1 VTFESVSMRIRSES
15 IPRRGALVLVLR
27 RLLRAASP
35 NHEVGAAPSGDT
47 DGSRARDC
55 PATPAPAFLFVLFGR
70 VMAWWWQAVGRTDG
84 RRGWRGVGGPF
95 GRTGRDTSLLCLP
108 CRRASCAPLDDV
120 VRRQAAAGVGGRALA
135 GVSNHLGI
143 APYLSRRSRILTLA
157 GGFTCSYVQRL
168 TYAQLRC
175 CTLSFI
181 RRELTE
187 FQRQQTGLV

>member
-1 VTFESVSMRIRSES
+1 ME
-15 IPRRGALVLVLR
+15 
-27 RLLRAASP
+27 
-35 NHEVGAAPSGDT
+35 
-47 DGSRARDC
+47 
-55 PATPAPAFLFVLFGR
+55 
-70 VMAWWWQAVGRTDG
+70 W
-84 RRGWRGVGGPF
+84 GGPF

-168 TYAQLRC
+168 TYAQLRY
-175 CTLSFI
+175 CTLFYSARADGI
-181 RRELTE
+181 PKAANGPGLPGSPRAKEEGARRE
-187 FQRQQTGLV
+187 TGSTQ